1 MESKLRE
8 IRERV
13 MQSIEEARASA
24 NLEQIRVGILG
35 KKGELTGLLRG
46 MGKLPPEERPKM
58 GQLVNDVRS
67 AIEAR
72 LEARAAELIERE
84 KAARLAEETIDVTL
98 PGPERCAGSLHP
110 MNIALRRM
118 VEIFVGMGYEEVEGP
133 EVEFDHYNF
142 ELLNLPK
149 NHPARDAQDT
159 FYVDDNIVLRTHTS
173 PVQARIM
180 TTRKP
185 PIRVICP
192 GRVYRADE
200 ADATHSPVFHQMEGL
215 VIDENI
221 TMGDLK
227 GTLDE
232 FARQMF
238 GEGIRTRFRPSFFPF
253 TEPSAEVDLTCA
265 NCRGEGCRMC
275 KGTGWIEVLGAG
287 MVNPKVLEM
296 CGIDSRKYSGFAFG
310 MGVERISLLK
320 YNIPTLRY
328 LYENDLSN
336 AEARFRISCVRK
348 MYAYCNRHGL
358 FMVKIR
364 RKRVFCL
371 SCAGSK
377 RFFCQEVRVIGRDC
391 LQDLGSLS

>member
-1 MESKLRE
+1 MENQLRE

-13 MQSIEEARASA
+13 LNELKETKSAQAIEQ
-24 NLEQIRVGILG
+24 LRVQVLG
-35 KKGELTGLLRG
+35 KKGELTGILRN
-46 MGKLPPEERPKM
+46 MSQLPPEERPAM
-58 GQLVNDVRS
+58 GQLVNKARE
-67 AIEAR
+67 AIEQAIEER
-72 LEARAAELIERE
+72 IAEFRRKE
-84 KAARLAEETIDVTL
+84 KELRLAAETIDVTL
-98 PGPERCAGSLHP
+98 PVQERTQGAMHP
-110 MNIALRRM
+110 LNIALEKM
-118 VEIFVGMGYEEVEGP
+118 VDIFVGMGYEVVDGP
-133 EVEFDHYNF
+133 EVEYDHYNF

-173 PVQARIM
+173 PVQARVM

-185 PIRVICP
+185 PIRIICP

-238 GEGIRTRFRPSFFPF
+238 GEGISTRFRPSFFPF

-265 NCRGEGCRMC
+265 SCKGKGCRMC

-287 MVNPKVLEM
+287 MVNPKVLDM
-296 CGIDSRKYSGFAFG
+296 CGIDSKKYSGFAFG
-310 MGVERISLLK
+310 MGVERISILK
-320 YNIPTLRY
+320 YNIPNMRLMY
-328 LYENDLSN
+328 DNDL
-336 AEARFRISCVRK
+336 RFLTQYR
-348 MYAYCNRHGL
+348 
-358 FMVKIR
+358 
-364 RKRVFCL
+364 
-371 SCAGSK
+371 
-377 RFFCQEVRVIGRDC
+377 
-391 LQDLGSLS
+391 

>member
-1 MESKLRE
+1 METKLRE

-13 MQSIEEARASA
+13 LRELNEARESSR
-24 NLEQIRVGILG
+24 LEQIRVGMLG
-35 KKGELTGLLRG
+35 KKGELTSLLRG
-46 MGKLPPEERPKM
+46 MGQLPPEERPKA
-58 GQLVNDVRS
+58 GQMVNEVRQALES
-67 AIEAR
+67 A
-72 LEARAAELIERE
+72 LEARQAEIKALE
-84 KAARLAEETIDVTL
+84 KQARLKSETIDVTM
-98 PGPERCAGSLHP
+98 PGKKRSAGALHV
-110 MNIALRRM
+110 MNTALNKM
-118 VEIFVGMGYEEVEGP
+118 IDVFVGMGYEVVEGP

-142 ELLNLPK
+142 ELLNIPK

-185 PIRVICP
+185 PIRIICP

-215 VIDENI
+215 VIDESI

-238 GEGIRTRFRPSFFPF
+238 GEGISTRFRPSFFPF

-287 MVNPKVLEM
+287 MVNPHVLEM
-296 CGIDSRKYSGFAFG
+296 CGIDPRKYSGFAFG
-310 MGVERISLLK
+310 MGVERMTLLK
-320 YNIPTLRY
+320 YNIPNLRY
-328 LYENDLSN
+328 LYDNDL
-336 AEARFRISCVRK
+336 RFLTQYR
-348 MYAYCNRHGL
+348 
-358 FMVKIR
+358 
-364 RKRVFCL
+364 
-371 SCAGSK
+371 
-377 RFFCQEVRVIGRDC
+377 
-391 LQDLGSLS
+391 

>member
-1 MESKLRE
+1 MDKQLQE
-8 IRERV
+8 IRERILRELRETKSV
-13 MQSIEEARASA
+13 QAIEQ
-24 NLEQIRVGILG
+24 LRVQALG
-35 KKGELTGLLRG
+35 KKGELTGILRG
-46 MGKLPPEERPKM
+46 MGKLPPEERPVM
-58 GQLVNDVRS
+58 GQMVNKARE
-67 AIEAR
+67 AIEQAIEERVTEFRRKEKELR
-72 LEARAAELIERE
+72 LAAETL
-84 KAARLAEETIDVTL
+84 DVTL
-98 PGPERCAGSLHP
+98 PVEERSQGAMHP
-110 MNIALRRM
+110 MNIALEKM
-118 VEIFVGMGYEEVEGP
+118 IDIFVGMGYEVVDGP
-133 EVEFDHYNF
+133 EVEFDHFNF

-173 PVQARIM
+173 PVQARVM

-238 GEGIRTRFRPSFFPF
+238 GEGISTRFRPSFFPF

-265 NCRGEGCRMC
+265 NCRGKGCRMC

-296 CGIDSRKYSGFAFG
+296 CGIDSKKYSGFAFG
-310 MGVERISLLK
+310 MGVERISILK
-320 YNIPTLRY
+320 YNIPNMRL
-328 LYENDLSN
+328 LYENDL
-336 AEARFRISCVRK
+336 RFLTQYR
-348 MYAYCNRHGL
+348 
-358 FMVKIR
+358 
-364 RKRVFCL
+364 
-371 SCAGSK
+371 
-377 RFFCQEVRVIGRDC
+377 
-391 LQDLGSLS
+391 